1 MTIPSTSSTQTI
13 VLKGKTVDFKHGDSC
28 EPVSRMGGDAILQ
41 KEKLLSFVQ
50 DLADG
55 RTDNVQCRALALL
68 DILEMKH
75 D

>member
-1 MTIPSTSSTQTI
+1 M
-13 VLKGKTVDFKHGDSC
+13 DFKHGDSC